1 MKVKRWNQLLWT
13 LIAVNV
19 VGTIIKAI
27 YYSSQGLPE
36 FILTG
41 TVFYFLI
48 VLGLIMS
55 ALGGGW
61 GWLLFSLFF
70 NIGLAVDGPLVIG
83 ANIWMSIPTAVLSF
97 VITIAMLIMRKG
109 MTVEEKNAIRRPEK
123 KKLRQIVLIVIVVV
137 YAATMVYMFVFS
149 GNGRQTLPITKYYG
163 LCEQAGTVEKLEY
176 TSYVYDDAGNPGEV
190 IPKYCYVYLPYG
202 YDPEQ
207 SYNILYLS
215 HGGGGAADNWLIEV
229 ERNKNMV
236 DHMIANGECKPL
248 IIVTPT
254 FYQFNDMEHS
264 GQYAVNLTKIFQ
276 YELRNDLIPAVESKY
291 ATYAEG
297 DISIESLVV
306 SRDHRAFAGLS
317 MGSMTTWSS
326 ALCGNLDLFSWF
338 GPYSAEGDTQAV
350 LDTVNDPANDIYP
363 IHYIYNA
370 NGTADGAYIRHKQM
384 YLQLLEDD
392 YFVEGENI
400 EFTTLQLYMHDW
412 PAWTIDLYNT
422 LHIFFTE

>member
-1 MKVKRWNQLLWT
+1 
-13 LIAVNV
+13 
-19 VGTIIKAI
+19 
-27 YYSSQGLPE
+27 
-36 FILTG
+36 
-41 TVFYFLI
+41 
-48 VLGLIMS
+48 
-55 ALGGGW
+55 
-61 GWLLFSLFF
+61 
-70 NIGLAVDGPLVIG
+70 
-83 ANIWMSIPTAVLSF
+83 
-97 VITIAMLIMRKG
+97 
-109 MTVEEKNAIRRPEK
+109 
-123 KKLRQIVLIVIVVV
+123 
-137 YAATMVYMFVFS
+137 
-149 GNGRQTLPITKYYG
+149 
-163 LCEQAGTVEKLEY
+163 
-176 TSYVYDDAGNPGEV
+176 
-190 IPKYCYVYLPYG
+190 
-202 YDPEQ
+202 
-207 SYNILYLS
+207 
-215 HGGGGAADNWLIEV
+215 
-229 ERNKNMV
+229 
-236 DHMIANGECKPL
+236 
-248 IIVTPT
+248 
-254 FYQFNDMEHS
+254 MEHS

-400 EFTTLQLYMHDW
+400 EFTTLQLYIQDNQIEPKNSEGFYLAGIYRIEAGKPVFTILTSAAAEGISFIHERMPVILPQGAAKDW
-412 PAWTIDLYNT
+412 LNPRYHGNDILRTAV
-422 LHIFFTE
+422 TEMEYKAC